1 MLALVLSPLD
11 LLRLALASVLCAA
24 FAFDSDCELARR
36 VRDGKPRRT
45 DGARRGFVTLEL
57 AASWAVIL
65 AAGLLALA
73 LDPKLLAF
81 ALLGA
86 FASLA
91 LVALGRSASTG
102 AGGNGAEPAQTTN
115 RAAHSDARGVRL
127 GGRGAAPEG
136 DSNLPRVAAIR

>member
-1 MLALVLSPLD
+1 MLALVLSPLA
-11 LLRLALASVLCAA
+11 LARLAFASVLCAL
-24 FAFDSDCELARR
+24 FAVDSDGEVARR

-45 DGARRGFVTLEL
+45 DGRRRGFIALEL
-57 AASWAVIL
+57 AGSWAVIL

-73 LDPKLLAF
+73 LDPKLLAL

-91 LVALGRSASTG
+91 LFALGRSASPG
-102 AGGNGAEPAQTTN
+102 AGGSGAEPAHSTN

-127 GGRGAAPEG
+127 GGRGAAPES
-136 DSNLPRVAAIR
+136 DSNLPLVAAIR